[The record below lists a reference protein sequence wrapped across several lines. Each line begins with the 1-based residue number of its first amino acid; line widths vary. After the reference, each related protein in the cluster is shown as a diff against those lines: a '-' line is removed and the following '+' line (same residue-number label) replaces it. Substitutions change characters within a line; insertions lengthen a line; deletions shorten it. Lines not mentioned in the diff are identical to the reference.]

1 MRVQRVEKDTPY
13 RTRKIFDKMPEG
25 EESVALGAL
34 LIPVGCCQCLD
45 DKNCG
50 FGKSYSKCPK
60 VRNLESK
67 KGVSAVGK
75 LLLEK

>member
-1 MRVQRVEKDTPY
+1 MFLSKNRVKVPY
-13 RTRKIFDKMPEG
+13 YPFLHSKGAKEVQP
-25 EESVALGAL
+25 LGSWGYL
-34 LIPVGCCQCLD
+34 RLEMM
-45 DKNCG
+45 
-50 FGKSYSKCPK
+50 YSKCPK

>member
-1 MRVQRVEKDTPY
+1 MVKQE
-13 RTRKIFDKMPEG
+13 
-25 EESVALGAL
+25 VATIYLG
-34 LIPVGCCQCLD
+34 P
-45 DKNCG
+45 
-50 FGKSYSKCPK
+50 YSKCPK